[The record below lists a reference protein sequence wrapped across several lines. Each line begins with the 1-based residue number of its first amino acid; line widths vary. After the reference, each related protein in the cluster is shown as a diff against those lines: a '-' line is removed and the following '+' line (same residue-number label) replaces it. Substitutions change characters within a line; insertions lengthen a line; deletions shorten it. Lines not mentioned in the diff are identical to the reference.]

1 MININDIINKRY
13 KILGTVGHGGMSD
26 VYQAKDLIFKRE
38 VAIKVIKYEF
48 INNIEN
54 LIRFQNEARISAC
67 LNHPNI
73 IKIFDYGEIDNL
85 PFIVN
90 EFVKDQTLRDVLD
103 FKRALSSKE
112 ACLIMLQILDAII
125 YIHSKNIIHRDIKP
139 QNIFYGVDGSV
150 KLSDFGISVIKGSL
164 MNVNENNKVVGTAQY
179 LAPEIFRGGKP
190 SFQSDIFS
198 LGILFFEIVT
208 GRVPFDAKT
217 PGEVG
222 ALMLENDVPSPK
234 KFMPSIPKEIEE
246 IILKSTSKDLNIRY
260 KDAKEMRKDIDKVYN
275 NKKLI
280 NKGHSLFARIFGLS
294 RD

>member
-1 MININDIINKRY
+1 MITLNQVINERY
-13 KILGTVGHGGMSD
+13 RILGSVGHGGMSD

-73 IKIFDYGEIDNL
+73 IKIYDYGEIDNL

-103 FKRALSSKE
+103 FKRSLSSKE
-112 ACLIMLQILDAII
+112 ACSIMLQILDAVI
-125 YIHSKNIIHRDIKP
+125 YLHSKNIIHRDIKP

-150 KLSDFGISVIKGSL
+150 KLSDFGISVVKGSL

-179 LAPEIFRGGKP
+179 LAPEIFKGNKP
-190 SFQSDIFS
+190 SFQSDIFA

-208 GRVPFDAKT
+208 GRVPFDAKN
-217 PGEVG
+217 PSEVG
-222 ALMLENDVPSPK
+222 VLMLENDVPSPK
-234 KFMPSIPKEIEE
+234 KFIPSIPSEIEE
-246 IILKSTSKDLNIRY
+246 IVLKATSKDLDYRY
-260 KDAKEMRKDIDKVYN
+260 QNAKDMKDDIEKVYN
-275 NKKLI
+275 NKKII

>member
-1 MININDIINKRY
+1 
-13 KILGTVGHGGMSD
+13 
-26 VYQAKDLIFKRE
+26 
-38 VAIKVIKYEF
+38 
-48 INNIEN
+48 
-54 LIRFQNEARISAC
+54 
-67 LNHPNI
+67 
-73 IKIFDYGEIDNL
+73 
-85 PFIVN
+85 
-90 EFVKDQTLRDVLD
+90 
-103 FKRALSSKE
+103 
-112 ACLIMLQILDAII
+112 
-125 YIHSKNIIHRDIKP
+125 
-139 QNIFYGVDGSV
+139 
-150 KLSDFGISVIKGSL
+150 

-222 ALMLENDVPSPK
+222 VLMLEHDVPSPK

-260 KDAKEMRKDIDKVYN
+260 KDAKEMRKDIEKVYN

>member
-26 VYQAKDLIFKRE
+26 VYQSKDLIFKRE

-164 MNVNENNKVVGTAQY
+164 MNVNENNKVIGTAQY

-260 KDAKEMRKDIDKVYN
+260 KDAKEMRKDIEKVYN

>member
-112 ACLIMLQILDAII
+112 ACSIMLQILDAII

-222 ALMLENDVPSPK
+222 VLMLENDVPSPK

-260 KDAKEMRKDIDKVYN
+260 KD
-275 NKKLI
+275 
-280 NKGHSLFARIFGLS
+280 F
-294 RD
+294 

>member
-1 MININDIINKRY
+1 MIGLNEIINKRY

-73 IKIFDYGEIDNL
+73 IKIYDYGEIDNL

-103 FKRALSSKE
+103 FKRSLSSKE
-112 ACLIMLQILDAII
+112 GCSVMLQILDAII

-150 KLSDFGISVIKGSL
+150 KLSDFGISVVKGSL
-164 MNVNENNKVVGTAQY
+164 MNVNENNKIVGTAQY

-198 LGILFFEIVT
+198 LGILFFEILT
-208 GRVPFDAKT
+208 GRVPFDAKN
-217 PGEVG
+217 PSEVG

-234 KFMPSIPKEIEE
+234 KYIPSIPIELE
-246 IILKSTSKDLNIRY
+246 QIILKATSKDLNIRY
-260 KDAKEMRKDIDKVYN
+260 KDAKTMKEDIEKVYN
-275 NKKLI
+275 NKKII

>member
-1 MININDIINKRY
+1 
-13 KILGTVGHGGMSD
+13 MSD

-112 ACLIMLQILDAII
+112 ACSIMLQILDAII

-222 ALMLENDVPSPK
+222 VLMLENDVPSPK

-260 KDAKEMRKDIDKVYN
+260 KDAKEMRKDIEKVYN